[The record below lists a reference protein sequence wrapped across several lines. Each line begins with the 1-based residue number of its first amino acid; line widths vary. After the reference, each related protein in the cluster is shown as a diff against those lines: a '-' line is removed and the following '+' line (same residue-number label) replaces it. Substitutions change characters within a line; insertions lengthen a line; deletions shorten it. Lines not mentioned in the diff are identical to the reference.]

1 MNTAFKKGTIQFCQL
16 CYWIPNFNKL
26 NSALKSELSYKMV
39 QIFFSKNIETNYSQW
54 RNLSKVYLSIG
65 HFADGIWMNG
75 VGHSLLSSVW
85 YLEKGPTLRTP
96 FVRADPKSRHLCCMK
111 LIGYSE
117 TETGQAIQKKV
128 AQQEQECIYTDKVPY
143 ALCQITW
150 HSCTPTTTRDT
161 HIFLLPFLFFNQAF
175 LLFA

>member
-1 MNTAFKKGTIQFCQL
+1 MNTAFKKGV
-16 CYWIPNFNKL
+16 
-26 NSALKSELSYKMV
+26 LKSELSYKMV

-117 TETGQAIQKKV
+117 TETGQAIQKR
-128 AQQEQECIYTDKVPY
+128 
-143 ALCQITW
+143 W
-150 HSCTPTTTRDT
+150 HNRNRNAFILIRFPMRCVKSLGIHAHLLLLET
-161 HIFLLPFLFFNQAF
+161 HIFSFFHFFFSIKLFYCLHNWTCVSYNKD
-175 LLFA
+175 L